1 MAAGNTSRLAGP
13 AIRAIDPWLPGVP
26 SGGKYRQ
33 LLSNEERARL
43 AAIASIVRFKKGEK
57 IYSDGKPAEAIFNI
71 VSGVVKTYKVAA
83 NGREYIAAFLYPED
97 LFGLSEEGR
106 YTNSATAITPVTAYA
121 LPVPALQRRLSK
133 DAALEYHLIAKLCHA
148 LREAQRHAL
157 LLAQRHASSK
167 LAIFLQLQEHVQS
180 ADREPAEIY
189 LPMDRS
195 DIADYVG
202 MSLAAVSRG
211 FHDLAA
217 RRVIKIR
224 DRRHVKVIDRAAF
237 EKLAAET
244 RGRARA
250 VSKPKR

>member
-1 MAAGNTSRLAGP
+1 MTAASTNGPDGP
-13 AIRAIDPWLPGVP
+13 AIRAIDPWLPGIP

-33 LLSNEERARL
+33 LLSDEERARL
-43 AAIASIVRFKKGEK
+43 ATIASIVRFKKSEK

-71 VSGVVKTYKVAA
+71 VSGVVKTYKPTA
-83 NGREYIAAFLYPED
+83 NGGKHIAAFLYPED

-121 LPVPALQRRLSK
+121 LPVSALRRRLSK
-133 DAALEYHLIAKLCHA
+133 DAALEYHLIVKLYHA
-148 LREAQRHAL
+148 LRETQRHAL
-157 LLAQRHASSK
+157 LLAQRHAASK

-180 ADREPAEIY
+180 ANREPAEIY

-211 FHDLAA
+211 FRALATQ
-217 RRVIKIR
+217 RVIKIR
-224 DRRHVKVIDRAAF
+224 DRRHVKIIDRKTF
-237 EKLAAET
+237 EKLA
-244 RGRARA
+244 GKVSGPDRAK
-250 VSKPKR
+250 SK